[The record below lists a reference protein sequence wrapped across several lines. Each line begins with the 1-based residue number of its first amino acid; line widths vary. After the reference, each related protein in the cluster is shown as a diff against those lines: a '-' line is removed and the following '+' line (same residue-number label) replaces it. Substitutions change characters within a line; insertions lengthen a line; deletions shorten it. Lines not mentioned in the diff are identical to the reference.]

1 MIATTA
7 YAMLGV
13 RPDATDKQ
21 VRRAFMML
29 ARTLHPDV
37 TDDEN
42 AAEQF
47 KAVTAAYEAIQED
60 RKYHQFWQPR
70 GEDAAGAAAGAGAGE
85 QPVPES
91 APEPAPEAGASSHAA
106 ADDAERRAAEQ
117 AEASRRAAAEAAEA
131 EAAAAAAAE
140 AQRRADEAEQARRA
154 AAEAAAAEERRRAEA
169 AAEAQ
174 RRAAAEEAQRAAQAE
189 AEAAEVAAR
198 HAADRE
204 AEARIAKLFA
214 EAEEARR
221 AAEAEKEARRIA
233 EEARA
238 AKSVDERAADV
249 ESETARLFAE
259 AEKARR
265 AAEEL
270 KKQSHHSDLTEK
282 VTRGVHVA
290 ETVPEPQPAA
300 APERENT
307 DSTRLVERNVRV
319 VLSPDELV
327 DILTPT
333 VVTNDQPQAGG
344 ELFVDDGEGLV
355 GQLDIPL
362 ADAVLG
368 TSVEVTTPRGETRTV
383 QVPACTQTDDVL
395 VVAGQG
401 APDGK
406 GGFGDLRLIARVIT
420 PRRITDPER
429 RFFEWLSENHPG
441 DGQTRIVPRTR

>member
-70 GEDAAGAAAGAGAGE
+70 GEDAAGAGAGE

-169 AAEAQ
+169 A
-174 RRAAAEEAQRAAQAE
+174 
-189 AEAAEVAAR
+189 EVAAR

-270 KKQSHHSDLTEK
+270 KKQSHHSDLTEE
-282 VTRGVHVA
+282 VARGVHVA

-368 TSVEVTTPRGETRTV
+368 TSVEVTTPRGETRSV

>member
-70 GEDAAGAAAGAGAGE
+70 GEDAAGAGAGE

-91 APEPAPEAGASSHAA
+91 APEPAPEAGASSQAA
-106 ADDAERRAAEQ
+106 ADDAARRAAEEAEQ

-140 AQRRADEAEQARRA
+140 AQHRADEAEQARRA

-270 KKQSHHSDLTEK
+270 KKQSHHGYLTEEAE
-282 VTRGVHVA
+282 RGVHVA

-307 DSTRLVERNVRV
+307 GSTRLVERNVRV

-401 APDGK
+401 APDGE